1 MLVNNVASS
10 KIKHK
15 TNAKKPKKTKKRKT
29 KKQTGS
35 NWVVV
40 LLSAI
45 VTFEQLLQW
54 APPLAH
60 YAVGF
65 GYYVGLVRFGFLGT
79 CHTLQHPLHPHTQTE
94 IHSIFNGFCN
104 DSFHCTLVSIGQS
117 L

>member
-15 TNAKKPKKTKKRKT
+15 TNAKKPKNEET

-45 VTFEQLLQW
+45 VTFEQQW
-54 APPLAH
+54 
-60 YAVGF
+60 
-65 GYYVGLVRFGFLGT
+65 
-79 CHTLQHPLHPHTQTE
+79 QQ
-94 IHSIFNGFCN
+94 
-104 DSFHCTLVSIGQS
+104 Q
-117 L
+117 